1 MDSASCRFSHVT
13 LSLAILGDLI
23 LEDVCDKADS
33 EEDRRILATGE
44 PSTSLC
50 SLWYHH
56 VPWSPALSSQWTA
69 TKGPRR
75 DMDVWMPTVRRIIF
89 DSRFEEF

>member
-1 MDSASCRFSHVT
+1 VT

-23 LEDVCDKADS
+23 LEDVCDKLDS
-33 EEDRRILATGE
+33 EEDRRILAKGK